1 MPRTDVSFCRTSTTS
16 SPSSD
21 QPQDLPGGWTVRKSD
36 VLKSDAL
43 CVTGLAGFCH
53 AAHVSSCPLHWA
65 RVVGLHRSADPSLEY
80 HGQEQDRALQ
90 QLEGGLVH
98 QSFKKLRSQQ
108 CVAVPISLTPPRP
121 TIPSALLCPRN
132 LGRKVFSVKAVA
144 HPKSTTVSNFTAHF
158 KESPLS
164 LGEEVE
170 KLVGV
175 LSKQGLQD

>member
-16 SPSSD
+16 NPSSD
-21 QPQDLPGGWTVRKSD
+21 QPQDVPGGWTVRKSD

-43 CVTGLAGFCH
+43 CVTGLAGLCH
-53 AAHVSSCPLHWA
+53 AARVPSCPLHWA

-80 HGQEQDRALQ
+80 HRQEQDRALR

-98 QSFKKLRSQQ
+98 QSLKKLASRQ
-108 CVAVPISLTPPRP
+108 CMAVPISWPHQDQQSPQR
-121 TIPSALLCPRN
+121 SYVQGLLEERF
-132 LGRKVFSVKAVA
+132 FSVKVVA

-164 LGEEVE
+164 LGEEV
-170 KLVGV
+170 
-175 LSKQGLQD
+175 